1 MINAKRYFNI
11 VIKDFYVYVKWKES
25 TKKLNDDGFIE
36 SLQIIG
42 KKIQKSRKTK
52 LLVNTIDLGVLI
64 DEKLM
69 KKILKTW
76 IPYIKNV
83 KKLAVIVNQAEPI
96 KLMGISELLEAEIKI
111 VQIEAQIFD
120 NEKKAVNWLAK

>member
-1 MINAKRYFNI
+1 MLNPKRYFNI

-42 KKIQKSRKTK
+42 SKTQKSGKTK

-69 KKILKTW
+69 KKILKFW

-96 KLMGISELLEAEIKI
+96 KQMGISELLESKKKLLKLETKI
-111 VQIEAQIFD
+111 FY
-120 NEKKAVNWLAK
+120 NEKKAVNWLVK

>member
-52 LLVNTIDLGVLI
+52 LLVNTIDLEVLI

-96 KLMGISELLEAEIKI
+96 KLMGISELLE
-111 VQIEAQIFD
+111 
-120 NEKKAVNWLAK
+120 